1 MLSTRVIPPA
11 ALVALAVA
19 PAPVVAADPAGV
31 DFFEKKV
38 RPVLVANCY
47 KCHSAEANRFKG
59 GLAVDTRGGL
69 TQGGDTGPAVVPGK
83 PKESLILK
91 ALRHDGL
98 KMPNDSTKLPDEVI
112 ADFEKWVAMGA
123 PDPRDGKSTA
133 KKGID
138 WADARKHWAY
148 QPVKPP
154 AAPAVK
160 DAAWP
165 RGDLDRHV
173 LAKIEA
179 KGLAPA
185 ADAAPHTLIRRMT
198 FALTGLPP
206 TPDEVAAFE
215 KAFAADPD
223 QAVATAADRLLAS
236 PRFGEYWARHW
247 MDGVRYD
254 QLHPGVGHYRDW
266 LIRALNADLPYD
278 RFVTMQLAGDLLPAA
293 GNPRADDD
301 RLIATHMLTL
311 NLGEMD
317 VVEGMVE
324 VAGQQFLG
332 LSINCAKCHDHKFD
346 ALTQH
351 DYYAL
356 AGVFTS
362 TGVAGAQKGEFT
374 TAVSLTTAPAAKVPT
389 LRDSAKFLGDTNLLV
404 RGERSQKGP
413 VVPRRF
419 PAVLAGDAQTPLGKL
434 TKGSG
439 RLELANWVAS
449 KDNPLTARVMAN
461 RVWTWATGRPVV
473 GTPND
478 FGRLGDR
485 PVNPELLDHLA
496 ARFVADGWSVKKLLK
511 GVVTSRT
518 FRQGSRPADAVR
530 AADPENALLA
540 RMPVRRLDAEQLADA
555 LYFVGGVLDLGTPP
569 LDARQAGGA
578 PKPPGVEKDRAA
590 VGGYRAVHGIG
601 LIPAKMFDAADPDLL
616 TVRRDE
622 SVTAPQMLFFLNN
635 PSVHALTKLAAKR
648 AGSTEAATRLLLG
661 RGPTPAEAAFA
672 GKNGLDR
679 YCHLLLCSS
688 EFLYVE

>member
-1 MLSTRVIPPA
+1 MCLRLLALIA
-11 ALVALAVA
+11 ALA
-19 PAPVVAADPAGV
+19 PAPAAAADPAGV

-38 RPVLVANCY
+38 RPVLVGQCY
-47 KCHSAEANRFKG
+47 KCHSAEANTFKG

-98 KMPNDSTKLPDEVI
+98 KMPNDTTKLPDEVA

-133 KKGID
+133 RKGID
-138 WADARKHWAY
+138 WAEARKHWAY

-160 DAAWP
+160 DAGWP
-165 RGDLDRHV
+165 RTDLDRHV
-173 LAKIEA
+173 LSRIEA

-185 ADAAPHTLIRRMT
+185 PDAAPHTLLRRMT

-206 TPDEVAAFE
+206 TPDELAAFE
-215 KAFAADPD
+215 AAFSADPD
-223 QAVATAADRLLAS
+223 KAVAAAADRLLAS

-254 QLHPGVGHYRDW
+254 QAAPGVGHYRDW
-266 LIRALNADLPYD
+266 LIRAFNADLPYD
-278 RFVTMQLAGDLLPAA
+278 RFVTLQLAGDLLPPA
-293 GNPRADDD
+293 GDPRADDD
-301 RLIATHMLTL
+301 RRIATHMLTL

-317 VVEGMVE
+317 VIEGMME
-324 VAGQQFLG
+324 VAGQQLLG
-332 LSINCAKCHDHKFD
+332 LSVNCAKCHDHKFD
-346 ALTQH
+346 AFTQH

-362 TGVAGAQKGEFT
+362 TGVAGAPKGEFT
-374 TAVSLTTAPAAKVPT
+374 TAVTLATAPGAKVPT
-389 LRDSAKFLGDTNLLV
+389 LRDSVKSAGDTNLLV
-404 RGERSQKGP
+404 RGEKSQKGP

-419 PAVLAGDAQTPLGKL
+419 PVVLAGDNQTPLGKF

-449 KDNPLTARVMAN
+449 KDNPLTARVMVN
-461 RVWTWATGRPVV
+461 RVWTWATGRAIV

-478 FGRLGDR
+478 FGAMGDK

-496 ARFVADGWSVKKLLK
+496 ARFVADGWSVKALLK

-518 FRQGSRPADAVR
+518 FRQGSRAIGAVL

-540 RMPVRRLDAEQLADA
+540 RMPVRRLDAEQLADT
-555 LYFVGGVLDLGTPP
+555 LHFVGGVLDLGSPP
-569 LDARQAGGA
+569 LDAKPNGPGA
-578 PKPPGVEKDRAA
+578 LKPPAVEKDRGA
-590 VGGYRAVHGIG
+590 VGGYRAVHGVG

-635 PSVHALTKLAAKR
+635 PGVHQLAKLAAKR
-648 AGSTEAATRLLLG
+648 AGSPEAATRLLLG

-672 GKNGLDR
+672 GKHGLDR